1 MEGYFFVCSL
11 VLIAIY
17 QGPNLDMARRELPH
31 SHLIVRFV
39 APMVF
44 IFVLIFSLFAFRF
57 SLFGFRISD
66 LRITID
72 FKIQIDFQNLNF
84 LSCVCRQI

>member
-66 LRITID
+66 FGFRICVLLSISK
-72 FKIQIDFQNLNF
+72 FK
-84 LSCVCRQI
+84 